1 MPVITFRLHI
11 SAEEY
16 LRYYQGKAH
25 SVVAL
30 GEDGR
35 RIKLPAVKFR
45 PFLDRTG
52 IQGRFRLEF
61 DQDFKFVSL
70 SRISK

>member
-1 MPVITFRLHI
+1 MPGITFRLHI
-11 SAEEY
+11 SADDY

-25 SVVAL
+25 SVVAM

-35 RIKLPAVKFR
+35 RIRLPAVKFR

-52 IQGRFRLEF
+52 IHGRFRLEF
-61 DQDFKFVSL
+61 DQNFKFVSL
-70 SRISK
+70 TRISK

>member
-1 MPVITFRLHI
+1 MPVITFRLHV

-25 SVVAL
+25 SVLVV

-35 RIKLPAVKFR
+35 RVKLPALKFR

-52 IQGRFRLEF
+52 IHGRFRLEF
-61 DQDFKFVSL
+61 DRNFKFVSL
-70 SRISK
+70 SRISS

>member
-11 SAEEY
+11 SADEY

-25 SVVAL
+25 SVAAV

-35 RIKLPAVKFR
+35 RVRLPAVKFR

-52 IQGRFRLEF
+52 IHGRFRLEF
-61 DQDFKFVSL
+61 DQNFKFVSL